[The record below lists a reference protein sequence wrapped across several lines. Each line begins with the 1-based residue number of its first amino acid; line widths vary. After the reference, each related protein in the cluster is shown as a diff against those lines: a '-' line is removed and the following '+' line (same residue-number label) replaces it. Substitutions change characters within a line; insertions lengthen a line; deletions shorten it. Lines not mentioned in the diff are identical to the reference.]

1 MDTLSGSFIIEIDG
15 KPIAKV
21 GSDTEDRMQ
30 ATTGPDAAVFT
41 LKDQRLRSGDWV
53 LARATVENRSFLP
66 KPVRWFK
73 TGTEGEK
80 LPVHPVT
87 AHEDGTS
94 YKIRFANA
102 GLIAEDGNVLAD
114 LGGEIPSEV
123 VVKMV

>member
-1 MDTLSGSFIIEIDG
+1 MDTLSDSFTIQVNG
-15 KPIAKV
+15 TPIAKAEP
-21 GSDTEDRMQ
+21 DAEDRLQ

-41 LKDQRLRSGDWV
+41 LKDGRLQSGDRL
-53 LARATVENRSFLP
+53 LARATREDRSFLP

-73 TGTEGEK
+73 IGAEGDK

-87 AHEDGTS
+87 AHKEGSS
-94 YKIRFANA
+94 YKIKFANA

-114 LGGEIPSEV
+114 LAGETPSEV